1 MWQSPPLCVTIACTQ
16 NTYTHRDTHK
26 RPTLS
31 VNLRI
36 NAKPNANEFFM
47 SLCILLSYWKISLF
61 DAVVVFWLF
70 LFGTKQILS
79 HTIAKESI
87 LRLHQKYFVSM
98 HCVNRKFL
106 LEKLFHFIEISV
118 PFYLF
123 FFFVFFFG
131 GSLVD
136 WIFRMRTTKQQPHWK
151 AMNCEKKEKHQ

>member
-1 MWQSPPLCVTIACTQ
+1 MHNIFIRSIDKLAFACDNHHHFVWPLHAHKG
-16 NTYTHRDTHK
+16 THRHTHK

-47 SLCILLSYWKISLF
+47 SLCILLSYWKITLF
-61 DAVVVFWLF
+61 DAVVVCWLF

-118 PFYLF
+118 PF
-123 FFFVFFFG
+123 
-131 GSLVD
+131 
-136 WIFRMRTTKQQPHWK
+136 
-151 AMNCEKKEKHQ
+151 